1 MLWTAQLVLSMLLY
15 LENVIHQDDVPDM
28 STLRKTAN
36 GVFEKTD
43 VAKAIAALATEE
55 RRAKLLEA
63 AADNNVET
71 LGTILDTDPTLMN
84 IRDDSGWT
92 LLHSATGWCAVEV
105 VEELLMRGANPDS
118 PDAKG
123 QSSRELA
130 HQLGFGSLAQ
140 KMDSIPRDAKQRAE
154 MRLAKEEQEALKRDI
169 ATITAGTTAPCCIH
183 KKPLHIKCK
192 APKPS

>member
-1 MLWTAQLVLSMLLY
+1 
-15 LENVIHQDDVPDM
+15 M
-28 STLRKTAN
+28 SGLRKTAT

-63 AADNNVET
+63 AADNNVDT
-71 LGTILDTDPTLMN
+71 LNTILDTDPTLMN

-118 PDAKG
+118 SDAKG

-130 HQLGFGSLAQ
+130 HQLGFGSLAE
-140 KMDSIPRDAKQRAE
+140 KMESIPREAKQREE
-154 MRLAKEEQEALKRDI
+154 MRRVKQEQEDLKRDI
-169 ATITAGTTAPCCIH
+169 AAITAGTTAPCCIH
-183 KKPLHIKCK
+183 KKPLRIKCK